1 MAALGFPVVSVEPV
15 QQHVDTI
22 RGSIEINPSFHIDLH
37 HIGLSSEDRQIRA
50 NFGHGARNWGAS
62 EFHEVGHNDSFE
74 AELKLRTL
82 EHVVGH
88 RRVALLKVDCEGC
101 EWETIKRYVGAS
113 YARLLYT
120 FCIQVA
126 CTHVFFF
133 RPYFSAKRML
143 RRIPMI
149 KMELVQNECT
159 RVHYAIYNC

>member
-22 RGSIEINPSFHIDLH
+22 QGSIEINPSFHIDLH

-62 EFHEVGHNDSFE
+62 EFHEVGKNDSFE

-101 EWETIKRYVGAS
+101 EWETIKR
-113 YARLLYT
+113 L
-120 FCIQVA
+120 
-126 CTHVFFF
+126 TH
-133 RPYFSAKRML
+133 
-143 RRIPMI
+143 I
-149 KMELVQNECT
+149 
-159 RVHYAIYNC
+159 